1 MAIYL
6 RLALTRKDLA
16 AMDFLSFSEKLWLL
30 GLLMIA
36 ATVLY
41 VTLKW
46 TSSRPL
52 LARGKLCCRK
62 DPTARTPPR
71 SCSPDKN
78 DMTSP
83 TVPSGYNDALP
94 PQRRHVL
101 SELKYGAIPVHSV
114 DEREVR
120 RNILPMSADYMTS
133 PDDKYTPMGFSV
145 SEIKALGDFPDYA
158 TLSGLPL
165 PSPYAEFDIEK
176 ALPRPYRPFRWAYH
190 QTMSLAKLETDWWI
204 ELENTYKSR
213 IAQRKDLYAK
223 NGRQVLDV
231 MPGSELACKELMEMV
246 LQFICARYPQYFTLV
261 DKRVLKN
268 KILGTEQDVT
278 AKPPL
283 EVLLDNVPEDFAIM
297 LRDHRTGFYFLR
309 AAVIC
314 SALGWNVASKIGK
327 QLHEIHE
334 PIPDYKEKMQ
344 FSMDRFFTKMPT
356 EKPIQ
361 RGSWGLE
368 IGQPLYMP
376 PGDPHSLLRLS
387 QRDDLTIDE
396 CHLRVDWQTL
406 RRLPLSGAIV
416 FNFKGLFTPI
426 SEFRDEPGV
435 PGLVMKVVTE
445 GKKNLMDY
453 KSVWH
458 VQHVVFPKLKEW
470 AAEQKENG
478 LVPKDWEVATLDD
491 SPWFKGWQEKWHRQQ
506 GF

>member
-190 QTMSLAKLETDWWI
+190 QTMCMPHGKL
-204 ELENTYKSR
+204 
-213 IAQRKDLYAK
+213 
-223 NGRQVLDV
+223 
-231 MPGSELACKELMEMV
+231 
-246 LQFICARYPQYFTLV
+246 
-261 DKRVLKN
+261 DKR
-268 KILGTEQDVT
+268 
-278 AKPPL
+278 
-283 EVLLDNVPEDFAIM
+283 
-297 LRDHRTGFYFLR
+297 
-309 AAVIC
+309 
-314 SALGWNVASKIGK
+314 
-327 QLHEIHE
+327 
-334 PIPDYKEKMQ
+334 
-344 FSMDRFFTKMPT
+344 
-356 EKPIQ
+356 
-361 RGSWGLE
+361 
-368 IGQPLYMP
+368 
-376 PGDPHSLLRLS
+376 
-387 QRDDLTIDE
+387 
-396 CHLRVDWQTL
+396 
-406 RRLPLSGAIV
+406 
-416 FNFKGLFTPI
+416 
-426 SEFRDEPGV
+426 
-435 PGLVMKVVTE
+435 
-445 GKKNLMDY
+445 
-453 KSVWH
+453 
-458 VQHVVFPKLKEW
+458 KLKLILFLLIYDSFG
-470 AAEQKENG
+470 QTGNG
-478 LVPKDWEVATLDD
+478 LVDRARKYI
-491 SPWFKGWQEKWHRQQ
+491 QEPHRPAQRPLCQ
-506 GF
+506 ERQTSTRCHARLRTSMQRVDGDGPAIYLRSIPAILHACR